1 MSMIDTV
8 RAQMVS
14 ALKEKRELDKSTY
27 SLLLS
32 ALKNRMIELRGQGRE
47 MTAEDEIAVVKREVK
62 DCSDMLEELAKAGV
76 TQGSQVEECRGRIA
90 ILSQYMPEQMD
101 EAAIRKTIEEVLAR
115 LNLSAPTAK
124 DKGAIMKV
132 LMPEV
137 KGKADGKL
145 VNTLLQERLS
155 K

>member
-8 RAQMVS
+8 RAEMVS
-14 ALKEKRELDKSTY
+14 AMKEKRELDKSTY

-47 MTAEDEIAVVKREVK
+47 MTPDDETAVVKREIK

-76 TQGSQVEECRGRIA
+76 TGGAQAEECRGRIA
-90 ILSQYMPEQMD
+90 LLSKYMPEQMD
-101 EAAIRKTIEEVLAR
+101 EAAINREIDAVLAQ
-115 LNLSAPTAK
+115 LGISAPAAK

-132 LMPEV
+132 LMPAV

-145 VNTLLQERLS
+145 VNQLLQARFG
-155 K
+155 